1 MNYVCKL
8 RVLHE
13 GGEGGGRDGAGGR
26 PQEVVHQG
34 GQVAGDVTGRLAG
47 SIWSKIIFRFRF
59 FFIFSRNIVYRR
71 KKGISAKSF

>member
-8 RVLHE
+8 RVLHK

-47 SIWSKIIFRFRF
+47 SIWSKIILGLD
-59 FFIFSRNIVYRR
+59 FSYYQEI
-71 KKGISAKSF
+71 

>member
-13 GGEGGGRDGAGGR
+13 GGEGGGRDGAGGG

-47 SIWSKIIFRFRF
+47 SIWSKIILGLD
-59 FFIFSRNIVYRR
+59 FSYYQEI
-71 KKGISAKSF
+71 

>member
-13 GGEGGGRDGAGGR
+13 GGEGGGRDGAGGG

-34 GQVAGDVTGRLAG
+34 GQVASDITSRLAG
-47 SIWSKIIFRFRF
+47 SIWSKIIFRVIFS
-59 FFIFSRNIVYRR
+59 FIFSRNIVFRR

>member
-13 GGEGGGRDGAGGR
+13 GGEGGGRDGAGGG

-34 GQVAGDVTGRLAG
+34 GQVAGDVTGRLAAC
-47 SIWSKIIFRFRF
+47 SIWSEIKWFLAVRH
-59 FFIFSRNIVYRR
+59 FSL
-71 KKGISAKSF
+71 